1 MGKMAIVIES
11 AFTSGRASSLKRV
24 FLDIIRRSFAE
35 DSKLLLCFICS
46 LGTAIGLALSAT
58 CFIWE
63 NSSLLSL
70 FCVGLIVSAICFS
83 VFLYVAWK
91 MD

>member
-1 MGKMAIVIES
+1 MQD
-11 AFTSGRASSLKRV
+11 GRNKFLILERISFLKKGLLEVMKRSL
-24 FLDIIRRSFAE
+24 AE
-35 DSKLLLCFICS
+35 DSKLLLSFICS
-46 LGTAIGLALSAT
+46 LGTATGLALSVT

-63 NSSLLSL
+63 DSSLPGLL
-70 FCVGLIVSAICFS
+70 CMGLIVSAICFA